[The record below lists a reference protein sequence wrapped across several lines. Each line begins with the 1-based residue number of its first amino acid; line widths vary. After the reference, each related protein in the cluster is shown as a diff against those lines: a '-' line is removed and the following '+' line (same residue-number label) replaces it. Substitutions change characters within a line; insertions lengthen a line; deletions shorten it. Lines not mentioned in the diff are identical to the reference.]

1 MTRRAVKKALRR
13 AEEALQAQRYLE
25 AHGIYAGLLMAL
37 EGSEVSLLD
46 HAACI
51 YGLVRA
57 LHALEQTQAAIDL
70 AESAVE
76 RLSADQRVEVAA

>member
-25 AHGIYAGLLMAL
+25 AHSIYAGLLMML
-37 EGSEVSLLD
+37 EGSQTSLLD

-51 YGLVRA
+51 YGLVRT
-57 LHALEQTQAAIDL
+57 LHALEETQAAIDL
-70 AESAVE
+70 ADSAVE
-76 RLSADQRVEVAA
+76 RLAANQPLPVAA